1 MVVTSLAQPPEFVTR
16 SPGSAPVL
24 ATPALT
30 TYPEPVSVAMR
41 DPTSTRLGGFVMS
54 ATVTSEDQHQ
64 ARATLMDGVPV
75 SPMWLVLNVTRVLPI
90 TMVST
95 KEVDAS
101 HVIVTP
107 TVWLISQ
114 L

>member
-1 MVVTSLAQPPEFVTR
+1 MVVTSRAQPPEFVTR
-16 SPGSAPVL
+16 SPGSVPVL
-24 ATPALT
+24 ANPALT
-30 TYPEPVSVAMR
+30 TYPEPVSVVMR
-41 DPTSTRLGGFVMS
+41 DPTSTRQGGCVMS
-54 ATVTSEDQHQ
+54 ATVTSEDQYQ
-64 ARATLMDGVPV
+64 ARATLMDDARV

-95 KEVDAS
+95 KEVGAS